1 MHPCSVKNTTML
13 YRVTRS
19 VSRNA
24 YNAGSSVEPPYELAW
39 FAAGETPQCDR
50 GDDLPEWLKLTLRMP
65 FCKSDCNCVYTP
77 FYDRTYV
84 PDSTHYP
91 KFPPKPFDTTSSDEE
106 EVQVSDMLDPLME
119 GNAID
124 MSEEDRELRA
134 ECEDYD
140 DDAIFQDTW
149 DQDYAFVKGK
159 ARPGPVKGRQ
169 SRLKLDRKQYK
180 STTSVTIC

>member
-1 MHPCSVKNTTML
+1 ML
-13 YRVTRS
+13 FRVTRS
-19 VSRNA
+19 VPR
-24 YNAGSSVEPPYELAW
+24 YPYYAGSSVQPPYEIEW
-39 FAAGETPQCDR
+39 FPNGQTPQCDR
-50 GDDLPEWLKLTLRMP
+50 GDDLPKWLKLTLRMP
-65 FCKSDCNCVYTP
+65 FCKPDCNCVYTP
-77 FYDRTYV
+77 LYEKTTFPKLLLAV
-84 PDSTHYP
+84 P
-91 KFPPKPFDTTSSDEE
+91 FPLKSFDTTSSDEE

-180 STTSVTIC
+180 PTTSVTIC